1 MVVDGRYAT
10 GLLANLRCM
19 GVLADGLHLHDAALR
34 HLPLARSVSLY
45 LARRVQAEVRM
56 VGALISKLAD
66 AEHLR
71 LERRADGIEQLRQWA
86 VARSFAGRATGRP
99 DPPKS

>member
-1 MVVDGRYAT
+1 
-10 GLLANLRCM
+10 M

-34 HLPLARSVSLY
+34 HLPLARSASLH
-45 LARRVQAEVRM
+45 LARRVQAEVGM
-56 VGALISKLAD
+56 AGPLIGQLAD

-71 LERRADGIEQLRQWA
+71 LERRADGIQQFREWS
-86 VARSFAGRATGRP
+86 VARSFAGRTTGRP